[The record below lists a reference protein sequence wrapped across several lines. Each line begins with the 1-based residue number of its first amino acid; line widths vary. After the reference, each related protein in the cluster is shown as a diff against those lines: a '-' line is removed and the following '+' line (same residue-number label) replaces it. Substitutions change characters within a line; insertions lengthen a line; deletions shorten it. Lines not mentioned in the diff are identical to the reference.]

1 MMIVVRRDLGMR
13 KGKIAA
19 QAGHAC
25 VEAILAALARDG
37 RLSDIVYENGQVSL
51 KPTQTESPLTEWF
64 SEGEAKI
71 CVYVNSLEELLE
83 INDKIKKAGLISAL
97 IQDAGCTEFHGV
109 PTFTCLAAE
118 PAAPDVIDPIT
129 GGLPL
134 F

>member
-25 VEAILAALARDG
+25 VEAILAALAKEG
-37 RLSDIVYENGQVSL
+37 RLCDVVYKNGQVSL
-51 KPTQTESPLTEWF
+51 KPGLPSTPLTDWF
-64 SEGEAKI
+64 SGGEAKI
-71 CVYVNSLEELLE
+71 CVYVNSLVDLLE
-83 INDKIKKAGLISAL
+83 VDKKIKSAGLISAL
-97 IQDAGCTEFHGV
+97 IEDAGCTEFHGT
-109 PTFTCLAAE
+109 PTFTCLAVE
-118 PAAPDVIDPIT
+118 PALPEVIDPIT